1 MLGIHNRAHLA
12 EFEEHLSQHIL
23 NRTGSEN
30 WNEVKHVLVIGSKY
44 PWMEGVL
51 LAKGVEKITSLVSNP
66 ELTRS
71 EHPNITIVSY
81 SDLSKKWE
89 EGSVTKFK
97 MLNYY
102 AIRDILRCGLKNETF
117 ILTQKN

>member
-12 EFEEHLSQHIL
+12 EFEEHLSHHIL
-23 NRTGSEN
+23 NRTGSGK

-44 PWMEGVL
+44 PWIEAVL

-66 ELTRS
+66 ELTTT

-97 MLNYY
+97 ITIIMQF
-102 AIRDILRCGLKNETF
+102 AIFWAHIKMWPKKLKH
-117 ILTQKN
+117 LY

>member
-66 ELTRS
+66 ELTES
-71 EHPNITIVSY
+71 QHPNITIVSY

-97 MLNYY
+97 IMNQL
-102 AIRDILRCGLKNETF
+102 ATF
-117 ILTQKN
+117 WSL